1 MGGSDCVR
9 LCPGGGGGGLFFDR
23 VELPQAGVCAEGGR
37 FNKGGAGGKTNI
49 KQEHAVISWG
59 RMDTVIKHGSV
70 EDTGRRVTGQKVK

>member
-1 MGGSDCVR
+1 MGGSLSVR

-23 VELPQAGVCAEGGR
+23 AELPLAGVCAAGVEGGR

-59 RMDTVIKHGSV
+59 RMDTVI
-70 EDTGRRVTGQKVK
+70 